1 MTRQSSREGRVLHH
15 GVVCTEMYSQG
26 IAELPAF
33 DPRTNL
39 LNVVIETPLGAT
51 VKLKYDERAGIFR
64 AHKAMPLGFTFP
76 FNFGFVPRTASGD
89 GDPLD
94 VLLLGTHAMSPDTV
108 VFGKITSVLEAEQI
122 EGKARKRND
131 RLIAVAWDSVT
142 NGPMQPE
149 IKQGKT
155 LVRAIKEFFSKYNE
169 AQGKRFRSLRFS
181 SARRGLKIVRDAIK
195 AR

>member
-15 GVVCTEMYSQG
+15 GVVCAEMYSQG

-94 VLLLGTHAMSPDTV
+94 VLLLNTHAMPPGTV
-108 VFGKITSVLEAEQI
+108 VLGKITSVLEAEQI
-122 EGKARKRND
+122 EGK
-131 RLIAVAWDSVT
+131 
-142 NGPMQPE
+142 
-149 IKQGKT
+149 
-155 LVRAIKEFFSKYNE
+155 
-169 AQGKRFRSLRFS
+169 
-181 SARRGLKIVRDAIK
+181 
-195 AR
+195 

>member
-1 MTRQSSREGRVLHH
+1 
-15 GVVCTEMYSQG
+15 MYSQG

-39 LNVVIETPLGAT
+39 PNVVIEIPLGST
-51 VKLKYDERAGIFR
+51 VKLKYDEQAGIFR

-94 VLLLGTHAMSPDTV
+94 VLLLGTYALSPGTV
-108 VFGKITSVLEAEQI
+108 VLGKITSVLEAEQI

-131 RLIAVAWDSVT
+131 RLIAVAWDSAT

-169 AQGKRFRSLRFS
+169 AQGKRFRPLRFS
-181 SARRGLKIVRDAIK
+181 SARRGLQIVRDAIK